1 MFSKETYQNRRTKL
15 AEIVGNGLL
24 LFPGNDWVPYN
35 YPANPFHF
43 RQDSSFLYY
52 FGLNQ
57 AGLFGIV
64 DASEGKSYLFGNDVD
79 MDDIIWMGPQTSIRE
94 RGESAGV
101 SGTAPLSELSA
112 FIRNAK
118 NAGKTI
124 HFLPSYRQKN
134 TILLSE
140 LLGIHYGEI
149 NASASEKLIKA
160 VVKMRSI
167 KEPQEIVEIEKAM
180 EIAYEMHTT
189 SMKMARPG
197 IVEQEIA
204 GHIEGIALKRGN
216 GVSFPIILSVHGE
229 TLHNHGHANVMQDGD
244 LMITDAGA
252 ETNMNYCSDITRT
265 IPVNGKFSQR
275 QKEIY
280 EIVVDANIATIEAT
294 APGVRNLDL
303 HLMAAKIITIGLQD
317 LGLMKGDVDAAVE
330 AGAHALFF
338 PHGLG
343 HMMGLDVH
351 DLEGL
356 GEDYVGYDEK
366 TKRSS
371 QFGRAF
377 LRLGKELEA
386 GNVFTIE
393 PGIYF
398 IPELIDQWKSQGLHK
413 EFINYDLVETY
424 KDFGGIRVEDDIL
437 VTDTGFRVLGQAIP
451 KTVAEIE
458 AMMQQ
463 NA

>member
-1 MFSKETYQNRRTKL
+1 MFSKETYTKRRNEL
-15 AEIVGNGLL
+15 SNLVESGLL
-24 LFPGNDWVPYN
+24 LFPGNNWVPYN
-35 YPANPFHF
+35 YPANVFHF

-57 AGLFGIV
+57 SGLFGII
-64 DASEGKSYLFGNDVD
+64 DADSGESYLYGDDVD
-79 MDDIIWMGPQTSIRE
+79 MDDIIWMGPQPLLKDRGASI
-94 RGESAGV
+94 GISN
-101 SGTAPLSELSA
+101 TAPSNEVSKVLKKALKEG
-112 FIRNAK
+112 RK
-118 NAGKTI
+118 I
-124 HFLPSYRQKN
+124 HFLPPYRTYNINQLSD
-134 TILLSE
+134 LLD
-140 LLGIHYGEI
+140 IHHNKVRDAQSLE
-149 NASASEKLIKA
+149 LIKA

-167 KEPQEIVEIEKAM
+167 KEEQEIVEIEKAM
-180 EIAYEMHTT
+180 QTAYDMHTT
-189 SMKMARPG
+189 AMKMAKPG
-197 IVEQEIA
+197 IIENEIA
-204 GHIEGIALKRGN
+204 GAIEGIALSKGN
-216 GVSFPIILSVHGE
+216 GVSFPIILSIHGE
-229 TLHNHGHANVMQDGD
+229 TLHNHGHDNLLEDGR

-252 ETNMNYCSDITRT
+252 ETKMNYCSDITRT
-265 IPVNGKFSQR
+265 IPVNGKFTQK

-303 HLMAAKIITIGLQD
+303 HLMAAKIITIGLKD

-356 GEDYVGYDEK
+356 GEDNVGYTD
-366 TKRSS
+366 TLKRST

-377 LRLGKELEA
+377 LRLAKELEV

-398 IPELIDQWKSQGLHK
+398 IPELIDLWKSEGKHT
-413 EFINYDLVETY
+413 EFINYDKVEEY
-424 KDFGGIRVEDDIL
+424 KDFGGIRIEDDIL
-437 VTDTGFRVLGQAIP
+437 VTEEGYRVLGPAIP
-451 KTVAEIE
+451 KTVAEVE
-458 AMMQQ
+458 AMMREEV
-463 NA
+463 